1 MRANSRSCLT
11 CSLEQWHTREMPCSK
26 ATRLLPSILLI
37 DDDAISREVM
47 QMTLEMHGLA
57 VITAEDGAAALAL
70 LDSGAAQT
78 DLATQL
84 GLVLMDSQMPGLSGA
99 ELISALRERT
109 AVRIVAISA
118 SEPAAAIRRAADG
131 FLLKPI
137 QVEDLLPMLEA
148 EADKPVE
155 IEMETELKTVQATAD
170 TTENPANSTNPIDL
184 SVLGKLKAM
193 MPASSVREIYEA
205 TATDLDTRLAALRA
219 AMDGGNTAEVARIAH
234 AIKGGC
240 AMVGLTGAREAAA
253 RLETI
258 NLPVTWLNELEQLHF
273 ALTGLKGMLGDD
285 FPT

>member
-1 MRANSRSCLT
+1 
-11 CSLEQWHTREMPCSK
+11 MPGSK
-26 ATRLLPSILLI
+26 ATRQLPSILLI
-37 DDDAISREVM
+37 DDDAISREVL

-57 VITAEDGAAALAL
+57 VITAEGGAEALAL
-70 LDSGAAQT
+70 LASGAAQT
-78 DLATQL
+78 DPATPL
-84 GLVLMDSQMPGLSGA
+84 GLMLMDSQMPGLSGA

-109 AVRIVAISA
+109 AARIVAISA

-148 EADKPVE
+148 KADKPV
-155 IEMETELKTVQATAD
+155 ETELKTVQATAYA
-170 TTENPANSTNPIDL
+170 TENQTSPIDPA
-184 SVLGKLKAM
+184 VLGKLKAM
-193 MPASSVREIYEA
+193 MPTSAVREIYVA
-205 TATDLDTRLAALRA
+205 TAADLDTRLAALQA
-219 AMDGGNTAEVARIAH
+219 AMDGGNAAEVARIAH

>member
-1 MRANSRSCLT
+1 
-11 CSLEQWHTREMPCSK
+11 MPGSK
-26 ATRLLPSILLI
+26 ATRQLPSILLI

-57 VITAEDGAAALAL
+57 VATAEDGAAALAL
-70 LDSGAAQT
+70 LATDAAQK
-78 DLATQL
+78 DQISQF
-84 GLVLMDSQMPGLSGA
+84 GLILMDSQMPGLSGA

-109 AVRIVAISA
+109 AARIVAISA
-118 SEPAAAIRRAADG
+118 SEPAAAIRRAADA

-137 QVEDLLPMLEA
+137 RVEDLLPMLEA

-155 IEMETELKTVQATAD
+155 TEMETELKTVQATAGGA
-170 TTENPANSTNPIDL
+170 ENPANSTNPIDL

-193 MPASSVREIYEA
+193 MPASAVREIYTA
-205 TATDLDTRLAALRA
+205 TAADLDMRLAALQA
-219 AMDGGNTAEVARIAH
+219 AMESGNAAEVARIAH

-240 AMVGLTGAREAAA
+240 AMVGLTRAREAAA

-258 NLPVTWLNELEQLHF
+258 NLPVTWLNELEQLHI

-285 FPT
+285 FPS